1 MRILKDI
8 KEILEEELMQ
18 IKNKGISSPAQLEG
32 IHKAVETIKYID
44 EICAINDD
52 SDFNDEYS
60 GRYGRNYARTGRQNY
75 GRFNSG
81 NSYGGRM
88 SGCYEY
94 PVMDNG
100 RGGGMFDQPMG
111 RYSSYGRYSREGATS
126 EMVERL
132 HEMMEQTGDERER
145 EAIKSCI
152 DKLSW

>member
-52 SDFNDEYS
+52 SDFNEEYS
-60 GRYGRNYARTGRQNY
+60 GRSGRNYARGGRQNY
-75 GRFNSG
+75 GRFNQG
-81 NSYGGRM
+81 NSYDGRM
-88 SGCYEY
+88 SGYYEY
-94 PVMDNG
+94 PMNNG
-100 RGGGMFDQPMG
+100 RNGMFDQPMG

-132 HEMMEQTGDERER
+132 HEMMDQAGDERER

-152 DKLSW
+152 EKLSW